1 MLRFFLH
8 YGIHFIVPVAVGLL
22 FFKNNQKRVILILL
36 AAILIDLDHLLADP
50 IFDPDRCSINYHFL
64 HQYWAIAVYTLFLL
78 IKPLRIW
85 GIGLLIHILADW
97 TDCLLM
103 GFENGM

>member
-8 YGIHFIVPVAVGLL
+8 YGIHFIIPVVVGLL

-50 IFDPDRCSINYHFL
+50 IFDPHRCSINYHFL
-64 HQYWAIAVYTLFLL
+64 HQYWAVAVYILFLL